1 MDEVEEWILIMDHY
15 SLTIASTSNDQN
27 DQTDI
32 GKRLAI
38 NLRSMDSWAT
48 VKHEIDLEEEEE
60 EGKLGGEEENVV
72 SEIVEEEEDGSLM
85 NEES

>member
-15 SLTIASTSNDQN
+15 SLTIASTPNEN

-48 VKHEIDLEEEEE
+48 VKHEIELEEEE

-72 SEIVEEEEDGSLM
+72 SEIVEEDGSLM
-85 NEES
+85 NEEES

>member
-15 SLTIASTSNDQN
+15 SLTIASTSNENDQN
-27 DQTDI
+27 DI

-48 VKHEIDLEEEEE
+48 VKHEIELEEE
-60 EGKLGGEEENVV
+60 EGKLDGEEENVV
-72 SEIVEEEEDGSLM
+72 SEIVEEDGSLM
-85 NEES
+85 NEEES